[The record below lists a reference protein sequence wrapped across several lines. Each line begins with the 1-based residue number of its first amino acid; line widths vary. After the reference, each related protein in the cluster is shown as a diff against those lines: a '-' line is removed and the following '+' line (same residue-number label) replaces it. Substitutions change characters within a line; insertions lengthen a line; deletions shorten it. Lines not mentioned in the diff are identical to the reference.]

1 MSRAVPRKIPT
12 WLVIVVMAV
21 IIFFAFAL
29 IANALGAKK
38 GKAGQ
43 NSYDLPDEYASQS
56 RTLDENLDKLSFH
69 LLDVGQGDCGLLEL
83 PDGKLI
89 LVDLGDK
96 DAGPKVGKWLA
107 QSGFTN
113 IFCLI
118 ATHPHADHIGGFKE
132 ILEVINTKTAYFPG
146 ELTGATA
153 ATSTYRNFLKAL
165 LKKDI
170 VVEDAYAGDY
180 ILSNAVYCVRVL
192 APQKHAYENLNN
204 TSVCLLVSYG
214 DHLLLLTGDAEG
226 ESEAEMIRDYRDDL
240 RRVTLLK
247 VGHHGSKTSSTES
260 FLRIVEPDVAFI
272 SLGKDNPYHH
282 PHPSL
287 MKRLLK
293 WCGAVY
299 RTDEE
304 GSLTFITDGSE
315 FEVKTAR

>member
-12 WLVIVVMAV
+12 WLVIVIMAV
-21 IIFFAFAL
+21 IIFFAFAY

-38 GKAGQ
+38 GKANQ
-43 NSYDLPDEYASQS
+43 NSYDLPDEYASES
-56 RTLDENLDKLSFH
+56 RILDANAEKLSFH

-89 LVDLGDK
+89 LIDLGDK
-96 DAGPKVGKWLA
+96 DAGPKVGEWLS

-113 IFCLI
+113 IYCLV

-132 ILEVINTKTAYFPG
+132 ILKVINTDTAYFPG
-146 ELTGATA
+146 EKTGATA

-165 LKKDI
+165 VKKG
-170 VVEDAYAGDY
+170 VSVEDAYAGDY
-180 ILSNAVYCVRVL
+180 IISNALYRVLVL
-192 APQKHAYENLNN
+192 APRPHAYESLND
-204 TSVCLLVSYG
+204 TSICLLVSYG
-214 DHLLLLTGDAEG
+214 DHLLLLTGDAEA
-226 ESEAEMIRDYRDDL
+226 ESESEMIRDFKDAM

-299 RTDEE
+299 RTDVE
-304 GSLTFITDGSE
+304 GSLTFITDGRE

>member
-12 WLVIVVMAV
+12 WLVVAIMAV
-21 IIFFAFAL
+21 IIFLAFAL

-38 GKAGQ
+38 GKADQ
-43 NSYDLPDEYASQS
+43 NSYDLPDGYASES
-56 RTLDENLDKLSFH
+56 RSLDENSEKLSFH

-96 DAGPKVGKWLA
+96 DAGTKVGKWLS
-107 QSGFTN
+107 QSGLTN
-113 IFCLI
+113 IYCLV

-132 ILEVINTKTAYFPG
+132 ILAVINTDTAYFPG

-170 VVEDAYAGDY
+170 VVEDAYAGDF
-180 ILSNAVYCVRVL
+180 ILSNAVYYVRVL
-192 APQKHAYENLNN
+192 APQKHAYENLND
-204 TSVCLLVSYG
+204 TSVCLLVSFG

-226 ESEAEMIRDYRDDL
+226 QSEAEMIRDYKDDL